1 MLHGIRKA
9 MWLGV
14 STAARRGGDLVAR
27 VPAAANRLARTFE
40 PWGVLCAFIGV
51 VVASVGLMIDLED
64 RQSARVFR
72 AWEVVLIATASPAE
86 ARPDD
91 SPPQVRRTGS
101 STRQAMQYL
110 NRQFAGAGCFWWV
123 TALSEH
129 LTGNDHRECIFPAK
143 QREALVALSLSYS
156 NLSNARLRGAELARS
171 ALRGADLATA
181 DLRDANLQHTDLRGA
196 DLEDTDLRGANLQGA
211 CLSSSLM
218 GPIYPTSLQR
228 AKLSDADLRNADLRG
243 VDLRGADLERADL
256 RGADLR
262 DWEGVSIRWD
272 GAKLEEVNLLNVRG
286 IDCFRLKQADG
297 WERAYRDPRLGC
309 GAEVPA
315 VPEPMPEGDVIDY
328 QLCPSGN

>member
-1 MLHGIRKA
+1 MPYGIRKA

-27 VPAAANRLARTFE
+27 VPVVANRLARAFE
-40 PWGVLCAFIGV
+40 PWGVLCAFVGV

-86 ARPDD
+86 VRPDD

-101 STRQAMQYL
+101 STREAMQYL
-110 NRQFAGAGCFWWV
+110 NRQFSGAGCFWWV
-123 TALSEH
+123 TALSKH
-129 LTGNDHRECIFPAK
+129 LTGNDYRGCIFPAK
-143 QREALVALSLSYS
+143 QREALVGLSLSYS
-156 NLSNARLRGAELARS
+156 NLANARLRGAELARS
-171 ALRGADLATA
+171 ALRGADVAAA
-181 DLRDANLQHTDLRGA
+181 DLRDANLQHADLRGA
-196 DLEDTDLRGANLQGA
+196 DLEGTDLRGANLQGA

-243 VDLRGADLERADL
+243 ADLRGANLERADL
-256 RGADLR
+256 RGADLG

-272 GAKLEEVNLLNVRG
+272 GAKLAEVNLLNVTG
-286 IDCFRLKQADG
+286 IDCAILKRADR
-297 WERAYRDPRLGC
+297 WERAFRDSHLDC
-309 GAEVPA
+309 EAEVPA
-315 VPEPMPEGDVIDY
+315 IPEWMPEGGVIDY
-328 QLCPSGN
+328 QLCPNGN